1 MFVNGLGDRCYFN
14 CEDIDSGVKIFEE
27 YTSSRPPVAELYVS
41 LIEGAMVGYTPR
53 GMQLAQEYLVFDST
67 NTSGPFSCLHGY
79 FQEREIPSDDPR
91 LLLVAR
97 TYDNLNLRFG
107 GRRNA

>member
-1 MFVNGLGDRCYFN
+1 
-14 CEDIDSGVKIFEE
+14 
-27 YTSSRPPVAELYVS
+27 S